1 MRLNGYK
8 SSASNEAAKIMMGF
22 VDFLISGLAFD
33 MILNL
38 FYALFFAER
47 LFRSKVE
54 ILEEEVTK
62 TGIHFGTQ
70 NAVEAMLETLE
81 ECFRSPSAAY
91 ISKRKAEHILRNLQ
105 DSFWRMSVVQG
116 HALVFRTW
124 EPIFVSTIMLASQL
138 ISSTSLKLD
147 YSKFGDSL
155 QYIELVTVTAILTVN
170 VALLFMNIGSTSQKE
185 SYKISIGKSNA
196 LFSALGA

>member
-1 MRLNGYK
+1 
-8 SSASNEAAKIMMGF
+8 
-22 VDFLISGLAFD
+22 
-33 MILNL
+33 
-38 FYALFFAER
+38 
-47 LFRSKVE
+47 
-54 ILEEEVTK
+54 
-62 TGIHFGTQ
+62 
-70 NAVEAMLETLE
+70 
-81 ECFRSPSAAY
+81 
-91 ISKRKAEHILRNLQ
+91 
-105 DSFWRMSVVQG
+105 
-116 HALVFRTW
+116 
-124 EPIFVSTIMLASQL
+124 MLASQL